1 MESAFLASTVRSI
14 YTFVFFLFLLLEI
27 STVFTYCKVNTTEK
41 KLSAWK
47 LLALSVKKLFFSL
60 YIPNWRLF
68 LADCHKSAA
77 KIFSLFQTYKYHIFL
92 SFLIWGL
99 STAAAAFLFIGV
111 CVMLL
116 LLVIKL
122 LAPSQA
128 AGFFFWFWYR
138 RLETAGTSII
148 YLYVFLCLFSIL
160 LAIFSVT
167 PSEYLLVR
175 HTSDSKPAARM
186 AKYTFITLFL
196 FLYVSLSAFDLPNS
210 SVSSGIQIISHRAG
224 AAYAPEN
231 TLAALRETK
240 TSGAVCAEIDV
251 QLTKDDELIVLHD
264 TSFERITGIKK
275 KVWDVTLSESRTY
288 NAGNSLSTK
297 GYLHEKIPT
306 LEEMIKAAGS
316 DIRLMIELKSNKHN
330 QEIVQKTLNIIEK
343 NGFEEHCTIASMDY
357 HLLVVSKEI
366 NPAIPTVFITDTKD
380 LDIEALSAADALSIE
395 ENAVTPSIIASAHS
409 YGKRVYIWTLNRESS
424 ITRAIEMNADGII
437 TDNPYLAAYL
447 ADAGGKPTLLSNLVK
462 KGLY

>member
-1 MESAFLASTVRSI
+1 MESVFLASTVRLI
-14 YTFVFFLFLLLEI
+14 PIVVFFLFLLLEI
-27 STVFTYCKVNTTEK
+27 SIVFTCCIISKNME
-41 KLSAWK
+41 KLSAWR
-47 LLALSVKKLFFSL
+47 LLALSVKNLFLSL

-68 LADCHKSAA
+68 LAHCHKSAA
-77 KIFSLFQTYKYHIFL
+77 KTYSLFQTYKYHIFL
-92 SFLIWGL
+92 SFLVWGL

-116 LLVIKL
+116 LLIIKL
-122 LAPSQA
+122 LAPPQA

-138 RLETAGTSII
+138 RMESTGTGII
-148 YLYVFLCLFSIL
+148 YLYVLLCVFSIL
-160 LAIFSVT
+160 LAIYRVT
-167 PSEYLLVR
+167 PSECLQVR
-175 HTSDSKPAARM
+175 HTSASKPAARM

-196 FLYVSLSAFDLPNS
+196 FLYVSLSAPDLPNS
-210 SVSSGIQIISHRAG
+210 PVSSGIQIISHRAG

-288 NAGNSLSTK
+288 HAGNSLSAK

-306 LEEMIKAAGS
+306 LEEMIKEAGN

-330 QEIVQKTLNIIEK
+330 QKIAQKTLELIKK
-343 NGFEEHCTIASMDY
+343 NSFEEHCTIASMDY
-357 HLLVVSKEI
+357 HLLVVSKEM
-366 NPAIPTVFITDTKD
+366 NPAIPTVFITGTNE
-380 LDIEALSAADALSIE
+380 LDIEALSAADSLSME
-395 ENAVTPSIIASAHS
+395 EDAVTPSIIACAHA
-409 YGKRVYIWTLNRESS
+409 YGKKVYIWTLNKESS
-424 ITRAIEMNADGII
+424 ITRAIGMNADGII

-447 ADAGGKPTLLSNLVK
+447 ADTGGKTTLLSGLVK
-462 KGLY
+462 KVLY